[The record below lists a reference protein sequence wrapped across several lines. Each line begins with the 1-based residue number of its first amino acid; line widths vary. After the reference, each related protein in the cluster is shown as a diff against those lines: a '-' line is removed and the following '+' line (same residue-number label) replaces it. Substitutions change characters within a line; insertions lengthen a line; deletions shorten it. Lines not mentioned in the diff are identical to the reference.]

1 MPPAAAA
8 APAPTT
14 APSTAEVPP
23 PARHLDA
30 RGRLVDPAATDGD
43 RQTAVV
49 LHLLPLSALLL
60 PPLGIIA
67 PLVLWLL
74 VRHRSPFLDDHGR
87 AVIDAAISY
96 TIWFL
101 LAAFTVVGL
110 VLWPVLIVVAGVS
123 IIRGAIDA
131 GAGRYVRHPLSLSL
145 LS

>member
-1 MPPAAAA
+1 MPSAAAA
-8 APAPTT
+8 APASTS
-14 APSTAEVPP
+14 APAGAASGSS
-23 PARHLDA
+23 RHLDA
-30 RGRLVDPAATDGD
+30 RGRLVDPVATDGD
-43 RQTAVV
+43 RQTAMVM
-49 LHLLPLSALLL
+49 HLLPLSALVL
-60 PPLGIIA
+60 PPLGVLA

-131 GAGRYVRHPLSLSL
+131 GARRYVRHPLSLSL